1 MRLVSRRKLAKYAA
15 EQLLA
20 GNGAVLEEIA
30 GLLVYEKHERE
41 VELLVRD
48 IEVELAERGMVVAT
62 VESAR
67 ALDAATKDAIKLLLS
82 SNSGMESL
90 SSVEGRSAARASR
103 KDARSEARV
112 PEADGSDRA
121 TQHVE
126 RPDTEV
132 PSDHNTK
139 DITVLL
145 RESIDQALIGGF
157 KLRTPT
163 ATLDATIAKELNDLR
178 AKKI

>member
-20 GNGAVLEEIA
+20 GNDAVLEEIA
-30 GLLVYEKHERE
+30 GFLIYEKHERE
-41 VELLVRD
+41 VELLARD
-48 IEVELAERGMVVAT
+48 IEAELAERGTIVAT

-67 ALDAATKDAIKLLLS
+67 ALDEATKDAVKRLLS

-90 SSVEGRSAARASR
+90 ASVEGRSAARASR
-103 KDARSEARV
+103 KDARSEARA
-112 PEADGSDRA
+112 PETNGSDRA

-126 RPDTEV
+126 RPDAEV
-132 PSDHNTK
+132 PSDH
-139 DITVLL
+139 ITQVRL
-145 RESIDQALIGGF
+145 REIIRSELIGGV
-157 KLRTPT
+157 KIATPT
-163 ATLDATIAKELNDLR
+163 QVMDATIAKKLNDLR

>member
-20 GNGAVLEEIA
+20 GNDAVLEEIA
-30 GLLVYEKHERE
+30 GFLIYEKHERE
-41 VELLVRD
+41 VELLARD
-48 IEVELAERGMVVAT
+48 IEVELAERGTVVAT

-67 ALDAATKDAIKLLLS
+67 ALDAATKDEIKKLLA
-82 SNSGMESL
+82 SNSG
-90 SSVEGRSAARASR
+90 VRASR
-103 KDARSEARV
+103 RASGDARAAEYPSSDDSIRV
-112 PEADGSDRA
+112 PETDASDRTA
-121 TQHVE
+121 QHVE
-126 RPDTEV
+126 LPDAEV
-132 PSDHNTK
+132 PSGHGTK

-163 ATLDATIAKELNDLR
+163 ATLDATVLKKLNDLR